1 MEYDLRNTIAC
12 LLQSCD
18 HLENRGSE
26 DNKMSR
32 RMWEAGE
39 TKAEKARIAKIK
51 KRRKERRGREKARRE
66 GTEKGERK
74 EEEKIKEKDSRYR
87 ENNRRVGNIE

>member
-51 KRRKERRGREKARRE
+51 KKEKR
-66 GTEKGERK
+66 
-74 EEEKIKEKDSRYR
+74 EEEGRKQEEKEQKKEKEKKKRKSKKKMVD
-87 ENNRRVGNIE
+87 IERITEE